1 MLRFNMAMPYLLA
14 ILTSSRICPDR
25 RCFNIR
31 ILRGLQIGYALTAH
45 CLAQDKDE
53 KAGRFIAQRDPPVMC
68 GISEMN
74 DFLTFKFNVE
84 SILSQDY
91 AKYCQFHFV

>member
-1 MLRFNMAMPYLLA
+1 MAMPYLLA

-25 RCFNIR
+25 RCFNTW
-31 ILRGLQIGYALTAH
+31 ILRGLRIGYSLTAH
-45 CLAQDKDE
+45 CLAQDKGE

-68 GISEMN
+68 GISEMS

-84 SILSQDY
+84 SILNQDD